1 MNPAKAKPQEYK
13 FKFSTAWELQGSP
26 SCLRILLTSF
36 IVVASLFIPV
46 IYALNHF
53 NVTAIALPVYSWAIY
68 IIVVNTVLL
77 LAFSKY
83 LSGSIS
89 YPYSNQIFSKSQRLN
104 TNTKFSLEFLRC
116 VERTSQMVQD
126 VLATDKKEISGYDDQ
141 STTDIESNTEEILP
155 PKELYCK
162 LASNCELIELYSGI
176 NNQLIE
182 QGRASRNFRET
193 TGTML
198 QIKECLKQIEVKVTF

>member
-1 MNPAKAKPQEYK
+1 
-13 FKFSTAWELQGSP
+13 
-26 SCLRILLTSF
+26 
-36 IVVASLFIPV
+36 
-46 IYALNHF
+46 
-53 NVTAIALPVYSWAIY
+53 
-68 IIVVNTVLL
+68 
-77 LAFSKY
+77 
-83 LSGSIS
+83 
-89 YPYSNQIFSKSQRLN
+89 
-104 TNTKFSLEFLRC
+104 
-116 VERTSQMVQD
+116 MVQD

-193 TGTML
+193 TATML